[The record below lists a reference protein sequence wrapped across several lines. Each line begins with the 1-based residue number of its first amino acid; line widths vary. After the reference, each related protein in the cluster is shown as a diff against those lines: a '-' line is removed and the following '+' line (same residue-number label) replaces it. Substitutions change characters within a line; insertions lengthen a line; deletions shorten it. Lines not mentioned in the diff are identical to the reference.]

1 MKLIALET
9 SAKTASAAVVTEG
22 KLLGVSSVTA
32 GLTHSQTILPLL
44 ETLLKGVSMEL
55 SDADG
60 FAVSIG
66 PGSFTGLRIG
76 ISAVKGMA
84 QGLGKGCVG
93 ISTLEGLAWNFQ
105 GLHYTVCPVMDARCG
120 QVYTSL
126 FWVNG
131 GRPQRLWEDMA
142 IPLDTLKEKLQ
153 SVEGDVMLVGDGA
166 ELAFTALASTGKV
179 LLPPPA
185 LRYQSAASVGFAALA
200 RRPCCPPTCGCPR
213 PSGSCWPGRR
223 RKRLPNEKISPK
235 GGRINGNGGIIM
247 LALASDHGGFALKQA
262 VIEHLNERGIPF
274 KDFGCYEEKSCDY
287 PDVAAPACD
296 AVVSGECEKALLFC
310 GTGVGISIAANKING
325 IRACVCSD
333 YFSAKYTRAHNDA
346 NALCLGGRVVGPGLA
361 IELVDI
367 FLDTPYEGGRHQRR
381 VDKLTALEER
391 ERAGK

>member
-76 ISAVKGMA
+76 ISAVKGWPRA
-84 QGLGKGCVG
+84 SAKAAPG

-179 LLPPPA
+179 LLPRRP
-185 LRYQSAASVGFAALA
+185 SATSRRRRSGSRPWPTWRRKNFST

-247 LALASDHGGFALKQA
+247 LALASDHGGFAS
-262 VIEHLNERGIPF
+262 NRP
-274 KDFGCYEEKSCDY
+274 S
-287 PDVAAPACD
+287 
-296 AVVSGECEKALLFC
+296 S
-310 GTGVGISIAANKING
+310 SI
-325 IRACVCSD
+325 
-333 YFSAKYTRAHNDA
+333 
-346 NALCLGGRVVGPGLA
+346 
-361 IELVDI
+361 
-367 FLDTPYEGGRHQRR
+367 
-381 VDKLTALEER
+381 
-391 ERAGK
+391 